1 MTTHRTPFRLVAAI
15 AAGTAAALTMAGCSS
30 GGTAS
35 TSSSSSSSKPVD
47 GGSLTYAIAN
57 DPITLNPTGT
67 GAGNDTLAIT
77 RQFVDSLLWQDPSD
91 GSLTPWLAT
100 KYSANADA
108 TAFTFDLR
116 SGVTF
121 SDGTAFDATAVKDT
135 FDDIASAGASSTAA
149 AYFSGYEGT
158 KVVDDDTVEVDF
170 GAPNAAFPNAT
181 SSVALGIVAPKTTET
196 PFEDRADGKAVIGT
210 GPFTL
215 QSYTKNT
222 STILTKRK
230 DYDWGPAARG
240 GSGAAHLSKVTF
252 QVVPEASV
260 RTGSLQSGQLDAISS
275 VQPSDVD
282 TLQAQYDLVT
292 RANPGQVFGLTF
304 NQKRP
309 IVSDLAV
316 RKAIA
321 QAVDP
326 KAVRDTSLNDLFKV
340 ADSVLGSTTPGY
352 ADTSSGSSTS
362 SGSAA
367 YDPAAAKKALDA
379 AGWEKGSDGIRSKDG
394 TKLQLKLVWITNFGP
409 NQTSLE
415 LIQQELG
422 KVGVGVTLE
431 SGTVPQYLA
440 NLTSGDWDLSWDNSS
455 RADGDVLRSKFS
467 SSGAQSI
474 GASDKTLDALF
485 TKELSQSSASDRSA
499 TFGEIQQRIASQVDF
514 VPVHELTS
522 IIAPATDVH
531 GIVFGADTRLD
542 QLTGAWKDAS

>member
-1 MTTHRTPFRLVAAI
+1 MTIHRTPIRLVAAI
-15 AAGTAAALTMAGCSS
+15 AAGTAAALVMAGCSS
-30 GGTAS
+30 GSTA
-35 TSSSSSSSKPVD
+35 SSSSSSKPVD

-77 RQFVDSLLWQDPSD
+77 RQLVDSLLWQDPSD
-91 GSLTPWLAT
+91 GSLKPWLAT
-100 KYSANADA
+100 KYSANSDA

-121 SDGTAFDATAVKDT
+121 SDGSTFDATAVKDT
-135 FDDIASAGASSTAA
+135 FDDIAKAGASSTAA
-149 AYFSGYEGT
+149 AYFSGYKET
-158 KVVDDDTVEVDF
+158 KVIDDDTVEVDF
-170 GAPNAAFPNAT
+170 TTPNAAFPNAT
-181 SSVALGIVAPKTTET
+181 ASVALGIVAPKTTET
-196 PFEDRADGKAVIGT
+196 PFDDRADGKAVIGT

-215 QSYTKNT
+215 SSYTKNT
-222 STILTKRK
+222 STVLTKRK
-230 DYDWGPAARG
+230 DYDWGPAAR
-240 GSGAAHLSKVTF
+240 SNAGAAHLSKVTF

-282 TLQAQYDLVT
+282 TLKSQYELVT

-309 IVSDLAV
+309 LVSDLVV

-326 KAVRDTSLNDLFKV
+326 KTVRDTSLNDLFKV
-340 ADSVLGSTTPGY
+340 ATSVLGSTTPGY
-352 ADTSSGSSTS
+352 TDTSSAISYDP
-362 SGSAA
+362 SAA
-367 YDPAAAKKALDA
+367 ASALDA
-379 AGWEKGSDGIRSKDG
+379 AGWKKGSDGIRGKDG
-394 TKLQLKLVWITNFGP
+394 QKLQLKLIWITNFGP

-415 LIQQELG
+415 LIQQELK
-422 KVGVGVTLE
+422 KVGVGLTLE

-440 NLTSGDWDLSWDNSS
+440 NTTSGDWDLAWDNNS

-467 SSGAQSI
+467 SAGAQSI
-474 GASDKTLDALF
+474 GAGDGTLDALF
-485 TKELSQSSASDRSA
+485 TKELSQSSATERTA
-499 TFGEIQQRIASQVDF
+499 TFASIQERIASQVDF

-522 IIAPATDVH
+522 IIATAKDVH
-531 GIVFGADTRLD
+531 GIAFGADTRLD
-542 QLTGAWKDAS
+542 QLTGAWKDAA

>member
-1 MTTHRTPFRLVAAI
+1 MTIHRTPIRLVVAI
-15 AAGTAAALTMAGCSS
+15 AAGTAAALVMAGCSS
-30 GGTAS
+30 GGTA
-35 TSSSSSSSKPVD
+35 SSSSSKPVD

-77 RQFVDSLLWQDPSD
+77 RQLVDSLLWQDPSD
-91 GSLTPWLAT
+91 GSLKPWLAT

-121 SDGTAFDATAVKDT
+121 SDGSAFDATAVKDT
-135 FDDIASAGASSTAA
+135 FDDIAKAGASSTAA
-149 AYFSGYEGT
+149 AYFSGYQET
-158 KVVDDDTVEVDF
+158 KVIDDDTVEVDF
-170 GAPNAAFPNAT
+170 TTPNAAFPNAT
-181 SSVALGIVAPKTTET
+181 ASVALGIVAPKTTET
-196 PFEDRADGKAVIGT
+196 PFDDRADGTAVIGT

-215 QSYTKNT
+215 SSYTKNT
-222 STILTKRK
+222 STVLTKRK
-230 DYDWGPAARG
+230 DYDWGPAAR
-240 GSGAAHLSKVTF
+240 SNTGAAHLSKVTF

-282 TLQAQYDLVT
+282 TLKSQYELVT

-309 IVSDLAV
+309 LVSDLVV
-316 RKAIA
+316 RRAIA

-326 KAVRDTSLNDLFKV
+326 KTVRDTSLNDLFEV
-340 ADSVLGSTTPGY
+340 ATSVLGSTTPGY
-352 ADTSSGSSTS
+352 TDTSSAIS
-362 SGSAA
+362 
-367 YDPAAAKKALDA
+367 YDPAAAEQALDE
-379 AGWEKGSDGIRSKDG
+379 AGWKTGSDGIRAKDG
-394 TKLQLKLVWITNFGP
+394 RKLQLKLIWITNFGP

-415 LIQQELG
+415 LIQQELR
-422 KVGVGVTLE
+422 KVGVGLTLE

-440 NLTSGDWDLSWDNSS
+440 NTTSGDWDLAWDNSS

-467 SSGAQSI
+467 SDGAQSI
-474 GASDKTLDALF
+474 GAADGTLDALF
-485 TKELSQSSASDRSA
+485 TKELSQSSATERAA
-499 TFGEIQQRIASQVDF
+499 TFAAIQERIASQVDF

-522 IIAPATDVH
+522 IIATTKDVH
-531 GIVFGADTRLD
+531 GIAFGADTRLD
-542 QLTGAWKDAS
+542 QLTGAWTDAA

>member
-1 MTTHRTPFRLVAAI
+1 MTIHRTPIRLVVAI
-15 AAGTAAALTMAGCSS
+15 AAGTAAALVMAGCSS
-30 GGTAS
+30 GGTA
-35 TSSSSSSSKPVD
+35 SSSSSKPVD

-77 RQFVDSLLWQDPSD
+77 RQLVDSLLWQDPSD
-91 GSLTPWLAT
+91 GSLKPWLAT

-121 SDGTAFDATAVKDT
+121 SDGSAFDATAVKDT
-135 FDDIASAGASSTAA
+135 FDDIAKAGASSTAA
-149 AYFSGYEGT
+149 AYFSGYQET

-170 GAPNAAFPNAT
+170 TTPNAAFPNAT
-181 SSVALGIVAPKTTET
+181 ASVALGIVAPKTTET
-196 PFEDRADGKAVIGT
+196 PFEDRADGTAVIGT

-215 QSYTKNT
+215 SSYTKNT
-222 STILTKRK
+222 STVLTKRK
-230 DYDWGPAARG
+230 DYDWGPAAR
-240 GSGAAHLSKVTF
+240 SNTGAAHLSKVTF

-282 TLQAQYDLVT
+282 TLKSQYELVT

-309 IVSDLAV
+309 LVSDLVV
-316 RKAIA
+316 RRAIA

-326 KAVRDTSLNDLFKV
+326 KTVRDTSLNDLFEV
-340 ADSVLGSTTPGY
+340 ATSVLGSTTPGY
-352 ADTSSGSSTS
+352 SDTSSAIS
-362 SGSAA
+362 
-367 YDPAAAKKALDA
+367 YDPAAAEQALDE
-379 AGWEKGSDGIRSKDG
+379 AGWKTGSDGIRAKDG
-394 TKLQLKLVWITNFGP
+394 QELRLKLIWITNFGP

-415 LIQQELG
+415 LIQQELR
-422 KVGVGVTLE
+422 KVGVGLTLE

-440 NLTSGDWDLSWDNSS
+440 NTTSGDWDLAWDNSS

-467 SSGAQSI
+467 SDGAQSI
-474 GASDKTLDALF
+474 GAADGTLDALF
-485 TKELSQSSASDRSA
+485 TKELSQSSATERAA
-499 TFGEIQQRIASQVDF
+499 TFAAIQERIASQVDF

-522 IIAPATDVH
+522 IIATTKDVH
-531 GIVFGADTRLD
+531 GIAFGADTRLD
-542 QLTGAWKDAS
+542 QLTGAWTDAA

>member
-1 MTTHRTPFRLVAAI
+1 MTIHRTPIRLVVAI
-15 AAGTAAALTMAGCSS
+15 AAGTAAALVMAGCSS
-30 GGTAS
+30 GGTA
-35 TSSSSSSSKPVD
+35 SSSSSKPVD

-77 RQFVDSLLWQDPSD
+77 RQLVDSLLWQDPSD
-91 GSLTPWLAT
+91 GSLKPWLAT

-108 TAFTFDLR
+108 TTFTFDLR

-121 SDGTAFDATAVKDT
+121 SDGSAFDATAVKDT
-135 FDDIASAGASSTAA
+135 FDDIAKAGASSTAA
-149 AYFSGYEGT
+149 AYFSGYRET

-170 GAPNAAFPNAT
+170 TTPNAAFPNAT
-181 SSVALGIVAPKTTET
+181 ASVALGIVAPKTTET
-196 PFEDRADGKAVIGT
+196 PFEDRADGTAVIGT

-215 QSYTKNT
+215 SSYTKNT
-222 STILTKRK
+222 STVLTKRK
-230 DYDWGPAARG
+230 DYDWGPAAR
-240 GSGAAHLSKVTF
+240 SNTGAAHLSKVTF

-282 TLQAQYDLVT
+282 TLESQYELVT

-309 IVSDLAV
+309 LVSDLVV
-316 RKAIA
+316 RRAIA

-326 KAVRDTSLNDLFKV
+326 KTVRDTSLNDLFEV
-340 ADSVLGSTTPGY
+340 ATSVLGSTTPGY
-352 ADTSSGSSTS
+352 TDTSSAIS
-362 SGSAA
+362 
-367 YDPAAAKKALDA
+367 YDPAAAEQALDE
-379 AGWEKGSDGIRSKDG
+379 AGWKTGSDGIRAKDG
-394 TKLQLKLVWITNFGP
+394 QELRLKLIWITNFGP

-415 LIQQELG
+415 LIQQELR
-422 KVGVGVTLE
+422 KVGVGLTLE

-440 NLTSGDWDLSWDNSS
+440 NTTSGDWDLAWDNSS

-467 SSGAQSI
+467 SDGAQSI
-474 GASDKTLDALF
+474 GAADGTLDALF
-485 TKELSQSSASDRSA
+485 TKELSQSSATERAA
-499 TFGEIQQRIASQVDF
+499 TFAAIQERIASQVDF

-522 IIAPATDVH
+522 IIATTKDVH
-531 GIVFGADTRLD
+531 GITFGADTRLD
-542 QLTGAWKDAS
+542 QLTGAWTDAA

>member
-1 MTTHRTPFRLVAAI
+1 MTIHRTPIRLVAAI
-15 AAGTAAALTMAGCSS
+15 AAGTAAALVMAGCSS
-30 GGTAS
+30 GGTA
-35 TSSSSSSSKPVD
+35 SSSSSKPVD

-77 RQFVDSLLWQDPSD
+77 RQLVDSLLWQDPSD
-91 GSLTPWLAT
+91 GSLKPWLAT

-121 SDGTAFDATAVKDT
+121 SDGSAFDATAVKDT
-135 FDDIASAGASSTAA
+135 FDDIAKAGASSTAA
-149 AYFSGYEGT
+149 AYFSGYRET

-170 GAPNAAFPNAT
+170 TTPNAAFPNAT
-181 SSVALGIVAPKTTET
+181 ASVALGIVAPKTTET
-196 PFEDRADGKAVIGT
+196 PFEDRADGTAVIGT

-215 QSYTKNT
+215 SSYTKNT
-222 STILTKRK
+222 STVLTKRK
-230 DYDWGPAARG
+230 DYDWGPAAR
-240 GSGAAHLSKVTF
+240 SNTGAAHLSKVTF

-282 TLQAQYDLVT
+282 TLKSQYELVT

-309 IVSDLAV
+309 LVSDLVV
-316 RKAIA
+316 RRAIA

-326 KAVRDTSLNDLFKV
+326 KTVRDTSLNDLFEV
-340 ADSVLGSTTPGY
+340 ATSVLGSTTPGY
-352 ADTSSGSSTS
+352 TDTSSAIS
-362 SGSAA
+362 
-367 YDPAAAKKALDA
+367 YDPAAAEQALDE
-379 AGWEKGSDGIRSKDG
+379 AGWKTGSDGIRAKDG
-394 TKLQLKLVWITNFGP
+394 RKLQLKLIWITNFGP

-415 LIQQELG
+415 LIQQELR
-422 KVGVGVTLE
+422 KVGVGLTLE

-440 NLTSGDWDLSWDNSS
+440 NTTSGDWDLAWDNSS

-467 SSGAQSI
+467 SDGAQSI
-474 GASDKTLDALF
+474 GAADGTLDALF
-485 TKELSQSSASDRSA
+485 TKELSQSSATERAA
-499 TFGEIQQRIASQVDF
+499 TFAAIQERIASQVDF

-522 IIAPATDVH
+522 IIATTKDVH
-531 GIVFGADTRLD
+531 GIAFGADTRLD
-542 QLTGAWKDAS
+542 QLTGAWTDAA

>member
-15 AAGTAAALTMAGCSS
+15 AAGTAAALVMAGCSS

-35 TSSSSSSSKPVD
+35 TSSSSSKPVD

-57 DPITLNPTGT
+57 DPITLNPAGT
-67 GAGNDTLAIT
+67 GAGNDTFAIT
-77 RQFVDSLLWQDPSD
+77 RQLVDSLLWQDPSD

-181 SSVALGIVAPKTTET
+181 ASVALGIVAPKTTET
-196 PFEDRADGKAVIGT
+196 PFDDRADGKAVIGT

-215 QSYTKNT
+215 SSYTKNT

-240 GSGAAHLSKVTF
+240 LSGAAHLSKVTF

-282 TLQAQYDLVT
+282 VLKSQYELVT

-326 KAVRDTSLNDLFKV
+326 KAVRDTALNDLFTV

-352 ADTSSGSSTS
+352 ADTSSGSAT
-362 SGSAA
+362 
-367 YDPAAAKKALDA
+367 YDPKAAAAALDD
-379 AGWEKGSDGIRSKDG
+379 AGWEKGSDGIRTKDG

-474 GASDKTLDALF
+474 GASDTTLDALF

>member
-1 MTTHRTPFRLVAAI
+1 MTIHRTPIRLVVAI
-15 AAGTAAALTMAGCSS
+15 AAGTAAALVMAGCSS
-30 GGTAS
+30 GGTA
-35 TSSSSSSSKPVD
+35 SSSSSKPVD

-77 RQFVDSLLWQDPSD
+77 RQLVDSLLWQDPSD
-91 GSLTPWLAT
+91 GSLKPWLAT

-121 SDGTAFDATAVKDT
+121 SDGSAFDATAVKDT
-135 FDDIASAGASSTAA
+135 FDDIAKAGASSTAA
-149 AYFSGYEGT
+149 AYFSGYRET

-170 GAPNAAFPNAT
+170 TTPNAAFPNAT
-181 SSVALGIVAPKTTET
+181 ASVALGIVAPKTTET
-196 PFEDRADGKAVIGT
+196 PFDDRADGTAVIGT

-215 QSYTKNT
+215 SSYTKNT
-222 STILTKRK
+222 STVLTKRK
-230 DYDWGPAARG
+230 DYDWGPAAR
-240 GSGAAHLSKVTF
+240 SNTGAAHLSKVTF

-282 TLQAQYDLVT
+282 TLESQYELVT

-309 IVSDLAV
+309 LVSDLVV
-316 RKAIA
+316 RRAIA

-326 KAVRDTSLNDLFKV
+326 KTVRDTSLNDLFEV
-340 ADSVLGSTTPGY
+340 ATSVLGSTTPGY
-352 ADTSSGSSTS
+352 TDTSSAIS
-362 SGSAA
+362 
-367 YDPAAAKKALDA
+367 YDPAAAEQALDE
-379 AGWEKGSDGIRSKDG
+379 AGWKTGSDGIRAKDG
-394 TKLQLKLVWITNFGP
+394 QELRLKLIWITNFGP

-415 LIQQELG
+415 LIQQELR
-422 KVGVGVTLE
+422 KVGVGLTLE

-440 NLTSGDWDLSWDNSS
+440 NTTSGDWDLAWDNSS

-467 SSGAQSI
+467 SDGAQSI
-474 GASDKTLDALF
+474 GAADGTLDALF
-485 TKELSQSSASDRSA
+485 TKELSQSSATERAA
-499 TFGEIQQRIASQVDF
+499 TFAAIQERIASQVDF

-522 IIAPATDVH
+522 IIATTKDVH
-531 GIVFGADTRLD
+531 GIAFGADTRLD
-542 QLTGAWKDAS
+542 QLTGAWTDAA

>member
-1 MTTHRTPFRLVAAI
+1 MTIHRTPIRLVAAI
-15 AAGTAAALTMAGCSS
+15 AAGTAAALVMAGCSS
-30 GGTAS
+30 GGTA
-35 TSSSSSSSKPVD
+35 SSSSSKPVD

-77 RQFVDSLLWQDPSD
+77 RQLVDSLLWQDPSD
-91 GSLTPWLAT
+91 GSLKPWLAT

-121 SDGTAFDATAVKDT
+121 SDGSAFDATAVKDT
-135 FDDIASAGASSTAA
+135 FDDIAKAGASSTAA
-149 AYFSGYEGT
+149 AYFSGYRET

-170 GAPNAAFPNAT
+170 TTPNAAFPNAT
-181 SSVALGIVAPKTTET
+181 ASVALGIVAPKTTET
-196 PFEDRADGKAVIGT
+196 PFEDRADGTAVIGT

-215 QSYTKNT
+215 SSYTKNT
-222 STILTKRK
+222 STVLTKRK
-230 DYDWGPAARG
+230 DYDWGPAAR
-240 GSGAAHLSKVTF
+240 SNTGAAHLSKVTF

-282 TLQAQYDLVT
+282 TLRSQYELVT

-309 IVSDLAV
+309 LVSDLAV
-316 RKAIA
+316 RRAIA

-326 KAVRDTSLNDLFKV
+326 KTVRDTSLNDLFEV
-340 ADSVLGSTTPGY
+340 ATSVLGSTTPGY
-352 ADTSSGSSTS
+352 TDTSSAIS
-362 SGSAA
+362 
-367 YDPAAAKKALDA
+367 YDPAAAEQALDE
-379 AGWEKGSDGIRSKDG
+379 AGWKTGSDGIRAKDG
-394 TKLQLKLVWITNFGP
+394 RKLQLKLIWITNFGP

-415 LIQQELG
+415 LIQQELR
-422 KVGVGVTLE
+422 KVGVGLTLE

-440 NLTSGDWDLSWDNSS
+440 NTTSGDWDLAWDNSS

-467 SSGAQSI
+467 SDGAQSI
-474 GASDKTLDALF
+474 GAADGTLDALF
-485 TKELSQSSASDRSA
+485 TKELSQSSATERAA
-499 TFGEIQQRIASQVDF
+499 TFAAIQERIASQVDF

-522 IIAPATDVH
+522 IIATTKDVH
-531 GIVFGADTRLD
+531 GIAFGADTRLD
-542 QLTGAWKDAS
+542 QLTGAWTDAA

>member
-15 AAGTAAALTMAGCSS
+15 AAGTAAALVMAGCSS

-35 TSSSSSSSKPVD
+35 TSSSSKPVD

-77 RQFVDSLLWQDPSD
+77 RQLVDSLLWQDPSD
-91 GSLTPWLAT
+91 GSLKPWLAT

-149 AYFSGYEGT
+149 ASFSGYEGT

-170 GAPNAAFPNAT
+170 STPNAAFPNAT
-181 SSVALGIVAPKTTET
+181 ASVALGIVAPKTTET
-196 PFEDRADGKAVIGT
+196 PFDDRADGKAVIGT

-222 STILTKRK
+222 STVLTKRK
-230 DYDWGPAARG
+230 DYDWGPAAR
-240 GSGAAHLSKVTF
+240 SNAGAAHLSKVTF

-309 IVSDLAV
+309 IVSDLVV

-326 KAVRDTSLNDLFKV
+326 KAVRDTALNDLFKV

-352 ADTSSGSSTS
+352 ADTSSGSATS
-362 SGSAA
+362 SASAA

-379 AGWEKGSDGIRSKDG
+379 AGWEKGSDGIRSKNG

-474 GASDKTLDALF
+474 GASDTTLDALF
-485 TKELSQSSASDRSA
+485 TKELSQSSASDRSV

>member
-1 MTTHRTPFRLVAAI
+1 MTIHRTPIRLVAAI
-15 AAGTAAALTMAGCSS
+15 AAGTAAALVMAGCSS
-30 GGTAS
+30 GGTA
-35 TSSSSSSSKPVD
+35 SSSSSKPVD

-77 RQFVDSLLWQDPSD
+77 RQLVDSLLWQDPSD
-91 GSLTPWLAT
+91 GSLKPWLAT

-121 SDGTAFDATAVKDT
+121 SDGSAFDATAVKDT
-135 FDDIASAGASSTAA
+135 FDDIAKAGASSTAA
-149 AYFSGYEGT
+149 AYFSGYRET
-158 KVVDDDTVEVDF
+158 KIVDDDTVEVDF
-170 GAPNAAFPNAT
+170 TTPNAAFPNAT
-181 SSVALGIVAPKTTET
+181 ASVALGIVAPKTTET
-196 PFEDRADGKAVIGT
+196 PFEDRADGTAVIGT

-215 QSYTKNT
+215 SSYTKNT
-222 STILTKRK
+222 STVLTKRK
-230 DYDWGPAARG
+230 DYDWGPAAR
-240 GSGAAHLSKVTF
+240 SNTGAAHLSKVTF

-282 TLQAQYDLVT
+282 TLESQYELVT

-309 IVSDLAV
+309 LVSDLVV
-316 RKAIA
+316 RRAIA

-326 KAVRDTSLNDLFKV
+326 KTVRDTSLNDLFEV
-340 ADSVLGSTTPGY
+340 ATSVLGSTTPGY
-352 ADTSSGSSTS
+352 TDTSSAIS
-362 SGSAA
+362 
-367 YDPAAAKKALDA
+367 YDPAAAEQALDE
-379 AGWEKGSDGIRSKDG
+379 AGWKTGSDGIRAKDG
-394 TKLQLKLVWITNFGP
+394 QELRLKLIWITNFGP

-415 LIQQELG
+415 LIQQELR
-422 KVGVGVTLE
+422 KVGVGLTLE

-440 NLTSGDWDLSWDNSS
+440 NTTSGDWDLAWDNSS

-467 SSGAQSI
+467 SDGAQSI
-474 GASDKTLDALF
+474 GAADGTLDALF
-485 TKELSQSSASDRSA
+485 TKELSQSSATERAA
-499 TFGEIQQRIASQVDF
+499 TFAAIQERIASQVDF

-522 IIAPATDVH
+522 IIATTKDVH
-531 GIVFGADTRLD
+531 GIAFGADTRLD
-542 QLTGAWKDAS
+542 QLTGAWTDAA

>member
-1 MTTHRTPFRLVAAI
+1 MTIHRTPIRLVVAI
-15 AAGTAAALTMAGCSS
+15 AAGTAAALVMAGCSS
-30 GGTAS
+30 GGTA
-35 TSSSSSSSKPVD
+35 SSSSSKPVD

-77 RQFVDSLLWQDPSD
+77 RQLVDSLLWQDPSD
-91 GSLTPWLAT
+91 GSLKPWLAT

-121 SDGTAFDATAVKDT
+121 SDGSAFDATAVKDT
-135 FDDIASAGASSTAA
+135 FDDIAKAGASSTAA
-149 AYFSGYEGT
+149 AYFSGYQET

-170 GAPNAAFPNAT
+170 TTPNAAFPNAT
-181 SSVALGIVAPKTTET
+181 ASVALGIVAPKTTET
-196 PFEDRADGKAVIGT
+196 PFEDRADGTAVIGT

-215 QSYTKNT
+215 SSYTKNT
-222 STILTKRK
+222 STVLTKRK
-230 DYDWGPAARG
+230 DYDWGPAAR
-240 GSGAAHLSKVTF
+240 SNTGAAHLSKVTF

-282 TLQAQYDLVT
+282 TLRSQYELVT

-309 IVSDLAV
+309 LVSDLVV
-316 RKAIA
+316 RRAIA

-326 KAVRDTSLNDLFKV
+326 KTVRDTSLNDLFEV
-340 ADSVLGSTTPGY
+340 ATSVLGSTTPGY
-352 ADTSSGSSTS
+352 TDTSSAIS
-362 SGSAA
+362 
-367 YDPAAAKKALDA
+367 YDPAAAEQALDE
-379 AGWEKGSDGIRSKDG
+379 AGWKTGSDGIRAKDG
-394 TKLQLKLVWITNFGP
+394 QELRLKLIWITNFGP

-415 LIQQELG
+415 LIQQELR
-422 KVGVGVTLE
+422 KVGVGLTLE

-440 NLTSGDWDLSWDNSS
+440 NTTSGDWDLAWDNSS

-467 SSGAQSI
+467 SDGAQSI
-474 GASDKTLDALF
+474 GAADGTLDALF
-485 TKELSQSSASDRSA
+485 TKELSQSSATERAA
-499 TFGEIQQRIASQVDF
+499 TFAAIQERIASQVDF

-522 IIAPATDVH
+522 IIATTKDVH
-531 GIVFGADTRLD
+531 GIAFGADTRLD
-542 QLTGAWKDAS
+542 QLTGAWTDAA

>member
-1 MTTHRTPFRLVAAI
+1 MTIHRTPIRLVAAI
-15 AAGTAAALTMAGCSS
+15 AAGTAAALVMAGCSS
-30 GGTAS
+30 GSTA
-35 TSSSSSSSKPVD
+35 SSSSSSKPVD

-77 RQFVDSLLWQDPSD
+77 RQLVDSLLWQDPSD
-91 GSLTPWLAT
+91 GALKPWLAT
-100 KYSANADA
+100 KYSVNADA

-121 SDGTAFDATAVKDT
+121 SDGEAFDATAVKDT
-135 FDDIASAGASSTAA
+135 FDDIAKAGASSTAA
-149 AYFSGYEGT
+149 AYFSGYKET
-158 KVVDDDTVEVDF
+158 KVIDDDTVEVDF
-170 GAPNAAFPNAT
+170 TTPNAAFPNAT
-181 SSVALGIVAPKTTET
+181 ASVALGIVAPKTTET
-196 PFEDRADGKAVIGT
+196 PFDDRADGKAVIGT

-215 QSYTKNT
+215 SSYTKNT
-222 STILTKRK
+222 STVLTKRK
-230 DYDWGPAARG
+230 DYDWGPATRSNA
-240 GSGAAHLSKVTF
+240 GAAHLSKVTF

-260 RTGSLQSGQLDAISS
+260 RTGSLQSGQLDATSS

-282 TLQAQYDLVT
+282 TLKSKYELVT

-309 IVSDLAV
+309 LVSDLVV

-326 KAVRDTSLNDLFKV
+326 KTVRDTSLNDLFKV
-340 ADSVLGSTTPGY
+340 ATSVLGSTTPGY
-352 ADTSSGSSTS
+352 TDTSSAISYDP
-362 SGSAA
+362 SAA
-367 YDPAAAKKALDA
+367 ASALDA
-379 AGWEKGSDGIRSKDG
+379 AGWKKGSDGIRAKDG
-394 TKLQLKLVWITNFGP
+394 QKLQLKLIWITNFGP

-415 LIQQELG
+415 LIQQELK
-422 KVGVGVTLE
+422 KVGVGLTLE

-440 NLTSGDWDLSWDNSS
+440 NITSGDWDIAWDNNS

-474 GASDKTLDALF
+474 GAGDSTLDALF
-485 TKELSQSSASDRSA
+485 TKELSQSSATERTA
-499 TFGEIQQRIASQVDF
+499 TFASIQERIASQVDF

-522 IIAPATDVH
+522 IIATAKDVH
-531 GIVFGADTRLD
+531 GIAFGADTRLD
-542 QLTGAWKDAS
+542 QLTGAWKDAA

>member
-1 MTTHRTPFRLVAAI
+1 MTIHRTPIRLVAAI
-15 AAGTAAALTMAGCSS
+15 AAGTAAALVMAGCSS
-30 GGTAS
+30 GSTA
-35 TSSSSSSSKPVD
+35 SSSSSSKPVD

-77 RQFVDSLLWQDPSD
+77 RQLVDSLLWQDPSD
-91 GSLTPWLAT
+91 GSLKPWLAT
-100 KYSANADA
+100 KYSANSDA

-121 SDGTAFDATAVKDT
+121 SDGSTFDATAVKDT
-135 FDDIASAGASSTAA
+135 FDDIAKAGASSTAA
-149 AYFSGYEGT
+149 AYFSGYKET
-158 KVVDDDTVEVDF
+158 KVIDDDTVEVDF
-170 GAPNAAFPNAT
+170 TTPNAAFPNAT
-181 SSVALGIVAPKTTET
+181 ASVALGIVAPKTTET
-196 PFEDRADGKAVIGT
+196 PFDDRADGTAVIGT

-215 QSYTKNT
+215 SSYTKNT
-222 STILTKRK
+222 STVLTKRK
-230 DYDWGPAARG
+230 DYDWGPAAR
-240 GSGAAHLSKVTF
+240 SNPGAAHLSKVTF

-282 TLQAQYDLVT
+282 TLKSQYELVT

-309 IVSDLAV
+309 LVSDLVV

-326 KAVRDTSLNDLFKV
+326 KTVRDTSLNDLFKV
-340 ADSVLGSTTPGY
+340 ATSVLGSTTPGY
-352 ADTSSGSSTS
+352 TDTSSAIS
-362 SGSAA
+362 
-367 YDPAAAKKALDA
+367 YDPAAAASALDA
-379 AGWEKGSDGIRSKDG
+379 AGWKKGSDGIRSKDG
-394 TKLQLKLVWITNFGP
+394 EKLQLKLIWITNFGP

-415 LIQQELG
+415 LIQQEL
-422 KVGVGVTLE
+422 KRVGVGLTLE

-440 NLTSGDWDLSWDNSS
+440 NTTSGDWDLAWDNNS

-467 SSGAQSI
+467 SDGAQSI
-474 GASDKTLDALF
+474 GAGDGTLDALF
-485 TKELSQSSASDRSA
+485 TKELSQSSATERTA
-499 TFGEIQQRIASQVDF
+499 TFASIQERIAAQVDF

-522 IIAPATDVH
+522 IIATAKDVH
-531 GIVFGADTRLD
+531 GIAFGADTRLD
-542 QLTGAWKDAS
+542 QLTGAWKDAA

>member
-15 AAGTAAALTMAGCSS
+15 AAGTAAALVMAGCSS

-35 TSSSSSSSKPVD
+35 TSSSSKPVD

-77 RQFVDSLLWQDPSD
+77 RQLVDSLLWQDPSD
-91 GSLTPWLAT
+91 GSLKPWLAT

-149 AYFSGYEGT
+149 AYFSGYTGT

-181 SSVALGIVAPKTTET
+181 ASVALGIVAPKTTET
-196 PFEDRADGKAVIGT
+196 PFDDRADGKAVIGT

-222 STILTKRK
+222 STVLTKRK
-230 DYDWGPAARG
+230 DYDWGPAAR
-240 GSGAAHLSKVTF
+240 SNAGAAHLSEVTF

-309 IVSDLAV
+309 IVSDLVV

-326 KAVRDTSLNDLFKV
+326 KAVRDTSLNGLFKV

-352 ADTSSGSSTS
+352 TDTSSTIS
-362 SGSAA
+362 

-379 AGWEKGSDGIRSKDG
+379 AGWEKGSDGIRAKDG
-394 TKLQLKLVWITNFGP
+394 QKLQLKLVWITNFGP

-415 LIQQELG
+415 LIQQEL
-422 KVGVGVTLE
+422 KKIGVGVTLE

-474 GASDKTLDALF
+474 GASDTTLDALF

-522 IIAPATDVH
+522 IIAPAPTVH

>member
-1 MTTHRTPFRLVAAI
+1 
-15 AAGTAAALTMAGCSS
+15 MAGCSS

-35 TSSSSSSSKPVD
+35 TSSSSSKPVD

-57 DPITLNPTGT
+57 DPITLNPAGT
-67 GAGNDTLAIT
+67 GAGNDTFAIT
-77 RQFVDSLLWQDPSD
+77 RQLVDSLLWQDPSD

-158 KVVDDDTVEVDF
+158 RVVDDDTVEVDF

-181 SSVALGIVAPKTTET
+181 ASVALGIVAPKTTET
-196 PFEDRADGKAVIGT
+196 PFDDRADGKAVIGT

-215 QSYTKNT
+215 SSYTKNT
-222 STILTKRK
+222 STVLTKRK
-230 DYDWGPAARG
+230 DYDWGPAAR
-240 GSGAAHLSKVTF
+240 SNAGAAHLSKVTF

-282 TLQAQYDLVT
+282 VLKSQYELVT

-309 IVSDLAV
+309 IVSDLVV

-326 KAVRDTSLNDLFKV
+326 KAVRDTALNDLFTV

-352 ADTSSGSSTS
+352 ADTSSG
-362 SGSAA
+362 APA
-367 YDPAAAKKALDA
+367 YDPKAAAAALDD

-474 GASDKTLDALF
+474 GASDTTLDALF
-485 TKELSQSSASDRSA
+485 TKELSQSSESDRSA

>member
-1 MTTHRTPFRLVAAI
+1 MTIHRTPIRLVVAI
-15 AAGTAAALTMAGCSS
+15 AAGTAAALVMAGCSS
-30 GGTAS
+30 GGTA
-35 TSSSSSSSKPVD
+35 SSSSSKPVD

-77 RQFVDSLLWQDPSD
+77 RQLVDSLLWQDPSD
-91 GSLTPWLAT
+91 GSLKPWLAT

-121 SDGTAFDATAVKDT
+121 SDGSAFDATAVKDT
-135 FDDIASAGASSTAA
+135 FDDIAKAGASSTAA
-149 AYFSGYEGT
+149 AYFSGYQET
-158 KVVDDDTVEVDF
+158 KIVDDDTVEVDF
-170 GAPNAAFPNAT
+170 TKPNAAFPNAT
-181 SSVALGIVAPKTTET
+181 ASVALGIVAPKTTET
-196 PFEDRADGKAVIGT
+196 PFDDRADGTAVIGT

-215 QSYTKNT
+215 SSYTKNT
-222 STILTKRK
+222 STVLTKRK
-230 DYDWGPAARG
+230 DYDWGPAAR
-240 GSGAAHLSKVTF
+240 SNTGAAYLSKVTF

-282 TLQAQYDLVT
+282 TLESQYELVT

-309 IVSDLAV
+309 LVSDLGV
-316 RKAIA
+316 RRAIA

-326 KAVRDTSLNDLFKV
+326 KTVRDTSLNDLFEV
-340 ADSVLGSTTPGY
+340 ATSVLGSTTPGY
-352 ADTSSGSSTS
+352 TDTSSAISYG
-362 SGSAA
+362 
-367 YDPAAAKKALDA
+367 PAAAEQALDE
-379 AGWEKGSDGIRSKDG
+379 AGWKTGSDGIRAKDG
-394 TKLQLKLVWITNFGP
+394 QELRLKLIWITNFGP

-415 LIQQELG
+415 LIQQELR
-422 KVGVGVTLE
+422 KVGVGLTLE

-440 NLTSGDWDLSWDNSS
+440 NTTSGDWDLAWDNSS

-467 SSGAQSI
+467 SDGAQSI
-474 GASDKTLDALF
+474 GAADGTLDALF
-485 TKELSQSSASDRSA
+485 TKELSQSSATERAA
-499 TFGEIQQRIASQVDF
+499 TFAAIQERIASQVDF

-522 IIAPATDVH
+522 IIATTKDVH
-531 GIVFGADTRLD
+531 GIAFGADTRLD
-542 QLTGAWKDAS
+542 QLTGAWTDAA

>member
-1 MTTHRTPFRLVAAI
+1 MTIHRTPIRLVVAI
-15 AAGTAAALTMAGCSS
+15 ATGTAAALVMAGCSS
-30 GGTAS
+30 GGTA
-35 TSSSSSSSKPVD
+35 SSSSSKPVD

-77 RQFVDSLLWQDPSD
+77 RQLVDSLLWQDPSD
-91 GSLTPWLAT
+91 GSLKPWLAT

-121 SDGTAFDATAVKDT
+121 SDGSAFDATAVKDT
-135 FDDIASAGASSTAA
+135 FDDIAKAGASSTAA
-149 AYFSGYEGT
+149 AYFSGYRET

-170 GAPNAAFPNAT
+170 TTPNAAFPNAT
-181 SSVALGIVAPKTTET
+181 ASVALGIVAPKTTET
-196 PFEDRADGKAVIGT
+196 PFEDRADGTAVIGT

-215 QSYTKNT
+215 SSYTKNT
-222 STILTKRK
+222 STVLTKRK
-230 DYDWGPAARG
+230 DYDWGPAAR
-240 GSGAAHLSKVTF
+240 SNTGAAHLSKVTF

-282 TLQAQYDLVT
+282 TLESQYELVT

-309 IVSDLAV
+309 LVSDLVV
-316 RKAIA
+316 RRAIA

-326 KAVRDTSLNDLFKV
+326 KTVRDTSLNDLFEV
-340 ADSVLGSTTPGY
+340 ATSVLGSTTPGY
-352 ADTSSGSSTS
+352 TDTSPAIS
-362 SGSAA
+362 
-367 YDPAAAKKALDA
+367 YDPAAAEQALDE
-379 AGWEKGSDGIRSKDG
+379 AGWKTGSDGIRAKDG
-394 TKLQLKLVWITNFGP
+394 QELRLKLIWITNFGP

-415 LIQQELG
+415 LIQQELR
-422 KVGVGVTLE
+422 KVGVGLTLE

-440 NLTSGDWDLSWDNSS
+440 NTSSGDWDLAWDNSS

-467 SSGAQSI
+467 SDGAQSI
-474 GASDKTLDALF
+474 GAADGTLDALF
-485 TKELSQSSASDRSA
+485 TKELSQSSSTERAA
-499 TFGEIQQRIASQVDF
+499 TFAAIQERIASQVDF

-522 IIAPATDVH
+522 IIATTKDVH
-531 GIVFGADTRLD
+531 GIAFGADTRLD
-542 QLTGAWKDAS
+542 QLTGAWTNAA

>member
-1 MTTHRTPFRLVAAI
+1 MTIHRTPIRLVVAI
-15 AAGTAAALTMAGCSS
+15 AAGTAAALVMAGCSS
-30 GGTAS
+30 GGTA
-35 TSSSSSSSKPVD
+35 SSSSSKPVD

-77 RQFVDSLLWQDPSD
+77 RQLVDSLLWQDPSD
-91 GSLTPWLAT
+91 GSLKPWLAT

-121 SDGTAFDATAVKDT
+121 SDGSAFDAAAVKDT
-135 FDDIASAGASSTAA
+135 FDDIAKAGASSTAA
-149 AYFSGYEGT
+149 AYFSGYRET

-170 GAPNAAFPNAT
+170 TTPNAAFPNAT
-181 SSVALGIVAPKTTET
+181 ASVALGIVAPKTTET
-196 PFEDRADGKAVIGT
+196 PFEDRADGTAVIGT

-215 QSYTKNT
+215 SSYTKNT
-222 STILTKRK
+222 STVLTKRK
-230 DYDWGPAARG
+230 DYDWGPAAR
-240 GSGAAHLSKVTF
+240 SNTGAAHLSKVTF

-282 TLQAQYDLVT
+282 TLRSQYELVT

-309 IVSDLAV
+309 LVSDLVV
-316 RKAIA
+316 RRAIA

-326 KAVRDTSLNDLFKV
+326 KTVRDTSLNDLFEV
-340 ADSVLGSTTPGY
+340 ATSVLGSTTPGY
-352 ADTSSGSSTS
+352 TDTSSAIS
-362 SGSAA
+362 
-367 YDPAAAKKALDA
+367 YDPAAAEQALDE
-379 AGWEKGSDGIRSKDG
+379 AGWKTGSDGIRAKDG
-394 TKLQLKLVWITNFGP
+394 RKLQLKLIWITNFGP

-415 LIQQELG
+415 LIQQELR
-422 KVGVGVTLE
+422 KVGVGLTLE

-440 NLTSGDWDLSWDNSS
+440 NTTSGDWDLAWDNSS

-467 SSGAQSI
+467 SDGAQSI
-474 GASDKTLDALF
+474 GAADGTLDALF
-485 TKELSQSSASDRSA
+485 TKELSQSSATERAA
-499 TFGEIQQRIASQVDF
+499 TFAAIQERIASQVDF

-522 IIAPATDVH
+522 IIATTKDVH
-531 GIVFGADTRLD
+531 GIAFGADTRLD
-542 QLTGAWKDAS
+542 QLTGAWTDAA

>member
-1 MTTHRTPFRLVAAI
+1 MTTHRTPIRLVAAI
-15 AAGTAAALTMAGCSS
+15 AASTAAALVMAGCSS
-30 GGTAS
+30 GS

-47 GGSLTYAIAN
+47 GGSLQYAIAN
-57 DPITLNPTGT
+57 DPISLNPSGT

-77 RQFVDSLLWQDPSD
+77 RQLVDSLLWQDPSD
-91 GSLTPWLAT
+91 GSLKPWLAT
-100 KYSANADA
+100 KYSANSDA

-121 SDGTAFDATAVKDT
+121 SDGSAFDATAVKDT
-135 FDDIASAGASSTAA
+135 FDDIAKAGASSTAA
-149 AYFSGYEGT
+149 AYFSGYRET
-158 KVVDDDTVEVDF
+158 KVIDDDTVEVDF
-170 GAPNAAFPNAT
+170 TTPNAAFPNAT
-181 SSVALGIVAPKTTET
+181 STVALGIVAPKTTET
-196 PFEDRADGKAVIGT
+196 PFDDRADGSAVIGS

-222 STILTKRK
+222 STVLTKRK

-240 GSGAAHLSKVTF
+240 DSGAAHLSKVTF

-282 TLQAQYDLVT
+282 TLKSQYELVT

-304 NQKRP
+304 NQKRAV
-309 IVSDLAV
+309 VSDLAV

-326 KAVRDTSLNDLFKV
+326 KTVRDTSLNDLFKV
-340 ADSVLGSTTPGY
+340 ATSVLGSTTPGY
-352 ADTSSGSSTS
+352 TDTSSAISYDP
-362 SGSAA
+362 SAA
-367 YDPAAAKKALDA
+367 ASALDD
-379 AGWEKGSDGIRSKDG
+379 AGWKKGSDGIRAKDG
-394 TKLQLKLVWITNFGP
+394 EKLQLKLIWITNFGP

-415 LIQQELG
+415 LVQQELK
-422 KVGVGVTLE
+422 KVGVGLTLE

-455 RADGDVLRSKFS
+455 RADGDVLRSKFAS
-467 SSGAQSI
+467 GGAQSI
-474 GASDKTLDALF
+474 GASDSTLDALF
-485 TKELSQSSASDRSA
+485 TKELSQSDATARSA
-499 TFGEIQQRIASQVDF
+499 TFAEIQERIASQVDF

-522 IIAPATDVH
+522 IIATAKDVH

>member
-15 AAGTAAALTMAGCSS
+15 AAGTAAALVMAACSS

-35 TSSSSSSSKPVD
+35 TSSSSKPVG

-77 RQFVDSLLWQDPSD
+77 RQLVDSLLWQDPSD
-91 GSLTPWLAT
+91 GSLKPWLAT
-100 KYSANADA
+100 KYSTNADA

-149 AYFSGYEGT
+149 AYFSGYTGT
-158 KVVDDDTVEVDF
+158 KVVDDDTVEVEF
-170 GAPNAAFPNAT
+170 STPNAAFPNAT
-181 SSVALGIVAPKTTET
+181 ASVALGIVAPKTTET
-196 PFEDRADGKAVIGT
+196 PFDDRADGKAVIGT

-222 STILTKRK
+222 STVLTKRK
-230 DYDWGPAARG
+230 DYDWGPAAR
-240 GSGAAHLSKVTF
+240 SNAGAAHLSEVTF

-309 IVSDLAV
+309 IVSDLVV

-326 KAVRDTSLNDLFKV
+326 KAVRDTSLNGLFKV

-352 ADTSSGSSTS
+352 TDTSSTIS
-362 SGSAA
+362 

-379 AGWEKGSDGIRSKDG
+379 AGWEKGSDGVRAKDG
-394 TKLQLKLVWITNFGP
+394 QKLQLKLVWITNFGP

-415 LIQQELG
+415 LIQQEL
-422 KVGVGVTLE
+422 KKIGVGVTLE
-431 SGTVPQYLA
+431 SGTVPQYLG

-474 GASDKTLDALF
+474 GASDTTLDALF

-522 IIAPATDVH
+522 IIAPAPTVH

>member
-15 AAGTAAALTMAGCSS
+15 AAGTAAALVMAACSS

-35 TSSSSSSSKPVD
+35 TSSSSKPVD

-77 RQFVDSLLWQDPSD
+77 RQLVDSLLWQDPSD
-91 GSLTPWLAT
+91 GSLKPWLAT
-100 KYSANADA
+100 KYSTNADA

-149 AYFSGYEGT
+149 AYFSGYTGT

-170 GAPNAAFPNAT
+170 STPNAAFPNAT
-181 SSVALGIVAPKTTET
+181 ASVALGIVAPKTTET
-196 PFEDRADGKAVIGT
+196 PFDDRADGKAVIGT

-222 STILTKRK
+222 STVLTKRK
-230 DYDWGPAARG
+230 DYDWGPAAR
-240 GSGAAHLSKVTF
+240 SNAGAAHLSEVTF

-309 IVSDLAV
+309 IVSDLVV

-326 KAVRDTSLNDLFKV
+326 KAVRDTSLNGLFKV

-352 ADTSSGSSTS
+352 TDTSSTIS
-362 SGSAA
+362 

-379 AGWEKGSDGIRSKDG
+379 AGWEKGSDGVRAKDG
-394 TKLQLKLVWITNFGP
+394 QKLQLKLVWITNFGP

-415 LIQQELG
+415 LIQQEL
-422 KVGVGVTLE
+422 KKIGVGVTLE

-474 GASDKTLDALF
+474 GASDTTLDALF

-522 IIAPATDVH
+522 IIAPAPTVH

>member
-15 AAGTAAALTMAGCSS
+15 AAGTAAALVTAACSS

-35 TSSSSSSSKPVD
+35 TSSSSKPVD

-77 RQFVDSLLWQDPSD
+77 RQLVDSLLWQDPSD
-91 GSLTPWLAT
+91 GSLKPWLAT
-100 KYSANADA
+100 KYSTNADA

-149 AYFSGYEGT
+149 AYFSGYTGT
-158 KVVDDDTVEVDF
+158 KVVDDDTVEVEF
-170 GAPNAAFPNAT
+170 STPNAAFPNAT
-181 SSVALGIVAPKTTET
+181 ASVALGIVAPKTTET

-222 STILTKRK
+222 STVLTKRK
-230 DYDWGPAARG
+230 DYDWGPAAR
-240 GSGAAHLSKVTF
+240 SNAGAAHLSEVTF

-309 IVSDLAV
+309 IVSDLVV

-326 KAVRDTSLNDLFKV
+326 KAVRDTALNDLFEV

-352 ADTSSGSSTS
+352 ADTSSTIS
-362 SGSAA
+362 

-379 AGWEKGSDGIRSKDG
+379 AGWEKGSDGIRAKDG
-394 TKLQLKLVWITNFGP
+394 QKLQLKLVWITNFGP

-474 GASDKTLDALF
+474 GASDTTLDALF

-522 IIAPATDVH
+522 IIAPAPTVH

>member
-1 MTTHRTPFRLVAAI
+1 MTIHRTPIRLVVAI
-15 AAGTAAALTMAGCSS
+15 AAGTAAALVMAGCSS
-30 GGTAS
+30 GGTA
-35 TSSSSSSSKPVD
+35 SSSSSKPVD

-77 RQFVDSLLWQDPSD
+77 RQLVDSLLWQDPSD
-91 GSLTPWLAT
+91 GSLKPWLAT

-108 TAFTFDLR
+108 TTFTFDLR

-121 SDGTAFDATAVKDT
+121 SDGSAFDATAVKDT
-135 FDDIASAGASSTAA
+135 FDDIAKAGASSTAA
-149 AYFSGYEGT
+149 AYFSGYRET

-170 GAPNAAFPNAT
+170 TTPNAAFPNAT
-181 SSVALGIVAPKTTET
+181 ASVALGIVAPKTTET
-196 PFEDRADGKAVIGT
+196 PFEDRADGTAVIGT

-215 QSYTKNT
+215 SSYTKNT
-222 STILTKRK
+222 STVLTKRK
-230 DYDWGPAARG
+230 DYDWGPAAR
-240 GSGAAHLSKVTF
+240 SNTGAAHLSKVTF

-282 TLQAQYDLVT
+282 TLESQYELVT

-309 IVSDLAV
+309 LVSDLVV
-316 RKAIA
+316 RRAIA

-326 KAVRDTSLNDLFKV
+326 KTVRDTSLNDLFEV
-340 ADSVLGSTTPGY
+340 ATSVLGSTTPGY
-352 ADTSSGSSTS
+352 TDTSSAIS
-362 SGSAA
+362 
-367 YDPAAAKKALDA
+367 YDPAAAEQALDE
-379 AGWEKGSDGIRSKDG
+379 AGWKTGSDGIRAKDG
-394 TKLQLKLVWITNFGP
+394 QELRLKLIWITNFGP

-415 LIQQELG
+415 LIQQELR
-422 KVGVGVTLE
+422 KVGVGLTLE

-440 NLTSGDWDLSWDNSS
+440 NTTSGDWDLAWDNSS

-467 SSGAQSI
+467 SDGAQSI
-474 GASDKTLDALF
+474 GAADGTLDALF
-485 TKELSQSSASDRSA
+485 TKELSQSSATERAA
-499 TFGEIQQRIASQVDF
+499 TFAAVQERIASQVDF

-522 IIAPATDVH
+522 IIATTKDVH
-531 GIVFGADTRLD
+531 GIAFGADTRLD
-542 QLTGAWKDAS
+542 QLTGAWTDAA

>member
-1 MTTHRTPFRLVAAI
+1 MTIHRTPIRLVAAI
-15 AAGTAAALTMAGCSS
+15 AAGTAAALVMAGCSS
-30 GGTAS
+30 GGTA
-35 TSSSSSSSKPVD
+35 SSSSSSKPVD

-77 RQFVDSLLWQDPSD
+77 RQLVDSLLWQDPSD
-91 GSLTPWLAT
+91 GSLKPWLAT
-100 KYSANADA
+100 KYSANSDA

-121 SDGTAFDATAVKDT
+121 SDGSAFDATAVKDT
-135 FDDIASAGASSTAA
+135 FDDIAKAGASSTAA
-149 AYFSGYEGT
+149 AYFSGYRET
-158 KVVDDDTVEVDF
+158 KVIDDDTVEVDF
-170 GAPNAAFPNAT
+170 TTPNAAFPNAT
-181 SSVALGIVAPKTTET
+181 ASVALGIVAPKTTET
-196 PFEDRADGKAVIGT
+196 PFDDRADGKAVIGT

-215 QSYTKNT
+215 SSYTKNT
-222 STILTKRK
+222 ATVLTKRK
-230 DYDWGPAARG
+230 DYDWGPAAR
-240 GSGAAHLSKVTF
+240 SNAGAAHLSKVTF

-282 TLQAQYDLVT
+282 TVKSQYELVT

-309 IVSDLAV
+309 LVADLAV

-326 KAVRDTSLNDLFKV
+326 KTVRDTSLNDLFKV
-340 ADSVLGSTTPGY
+340 ATSVLGSTTPGY
-352 ADTSSGSSTS
+352 EDTSSAIS
-362 SGSAA
+362 
-367 YDPAAAKKALDA
+367 YDPTAAKQALDD
-379 AGWEKGSDGIRSKDG
+379 AGWKTGSDGIRAKDG
-394 TKLQLKLVWITNFGP
+394 QKLQLKLIWITNFGP

-415 LIQQELG
+415 LIQQEL
-422 KVGVGVTLE
+422 KKIGVGLTLE

-440 NLTSGDWDLSWDNSS
+440 NTTSGDWDLAWDNSS

-467 SSGAQSI
+467 SNGAQSI
-474 GASDKTLDALF
+474 GAADSTLDALF
-485 TKELSQSSASDRSA
+485 TKELSQSSATERAA
-499 TFGEIQQRIASQVDF
+499 TFAEIQQRIAAQVDF

-522 IIAPATDVH
+522 IIATAKDVH
-531 GIVFGADTRLD
+531 GIAFGADTRLD
-542 QLTGAWKDAS
+542 QLTGAWTDAA

>member
-15 AAGTAAALTMAGCSS
+15 AAGTAAALVMAGCSS

-35 TSSSSSSSKPVD
+35 TSSSSSKPVD

-57 DPITLNPTGT
+57 DPITLNPAGT
-67 GAGNDTLAIT
+67 GAGNDTFAIT
-77 RQFVDSLLWQDPSD
+77 RQLVDSLLWQDPSD

-158 KVVDDDTVEVDF
+158 RVVDDDTVEVDF

-181 SSVALGIVAPKTTET
+181 ASVALGIVAPKTTET
-196 PFEDRADGKAVIGT
+196 PFDDRADGKAVIGT

-215 QSYTKNT
+215 SSYTKNT
-222 STILTKRK
+222 STVLTKRK
-230 DYDWGPAARG
+230 DYDWGPAAR
-240 GSGAAHLSKVTF
+240 SNAGAAHLSKVTF

-282 TLQAQYDLVT
+282 VLKSQYELVT

-309 IVSDLAV
+309 IVSDLVV

-326 KAVRDTSLNDLFKV
+326 KAVRDTALNDLFTV

-352 ADTSSGSSTS
+352 ADTSSG
-362 SGSAA
+362 APA
-367 YDPAAAKKALDA
+367 YDPKAAAAALDD

-474 GASDKTLDALF
+474 GASDTTLDALF
-485 TKELSQSSASDRSA
+485 TKELSQSSESDRSA

>member
-15 AAGTAAALTMAGCSS
+15 AAGTTAALVMTSCSS

-35 TSSSSSSSKPVD
+35 TSSSSKPVD

-77 RQFVDSLLWQDPSD
+77 RQLVDSLLWQDPSD
-91 GSLTPWLAT
+91 GSLKPWLAT

-149 AYFSGYEGT
+149 ASFSGYTGT

-170 GAPNAAFPNAT
+170 GTPNAAFPNAT
-181 SSVALGIVAPKTTET
+181 ASVALGIVAPKTTET
-196 PFEDRADGKAVIGT
+196 PFDDRADGKAVIGT

-215 QSYTKNT
+215 SSYTKNT

-230 DYDWGPAARG
+230 DYDWGPAAR
-240 GSGAAHLSKVTF
+240 SNAGAAHLSKVTF

-309 IVSDLAV
+309 IVSDLVV

-326 KAVRDTSLNDLFKV
+326 KTVRDTSLNDLFKV
-340 ADSVLGSTTPGY
+340 ATSVLGSTTPG
-352 ADTSSGSSTS
+352 ATDTSSTIS
-362 SGSAA
+362 

-379 AGWEKGSDGIRSKDG
+379 AGWEKGSDGIRAKDG
-394 TKLQLKLVWITNFGP
+394 QKLQLKLVWITNFGP

-415 LIQQELG
+415 LIQQELE
-422 KVGVGVTLE
+422 KIGVGLTLE

-474 GASDKTLDALF
+474 GASDPTLDALF

>member
-1 MTTHRTPFRLVAAI
+1 MTIHRTPIRLVVAI
-15 AAGTAAALTMAGCSS
+15 AAGTAAALVMAGCSS
-30 GGTAS
+30 GGTA
-35 TSSSSSSSKPVD
+35 SSSSSKPVD

-77 RQFVDSLLWQDPSD
+77 RQLVDSLLWQDPSD
-91 GSLTPWLAT
+91 GSLKPWLAT

-121 SDGTAFDATAVKDT
+121 SDGSAFDATAVKDT
-135 FDDIASAGASSTAA
+135 FDDIAKAGASSTAA
-149 AYFSGYEGT
+149 AYFSGYRET
-158 KVVDDDTVEVDF
+158 KVIDDDTVEVDF
-170 GAPNAAFPNAT
+170 TTPNAAFPNAT
-181 SSVALGIVAPKTTET
+181 ASVALGIVAPKTTET
-196 PFEDRADGKAVIGT
+196 PFEDRADGTAVIGT

-215 QSYTKNT
+215 SSYTKNT
-222 STILTKRK
+222 STVLTKRK
-230 DYDWGPAARG
+230 DYDWGPAAR
-240 GSGAAHLSKVTF
+240 SNTGAAHLSKVTF

-282 TLQAQYDLVT
+282 TLRSQYELVT

-309 IVSDLAV
+309 LVSDLVV
-316 RKAIA
+316 RRAIA

-326 KAVRDTSLNDLFKV
+326 KTVRDTSLNDLFEV
-340 ADSVLGSTTPGY
+340 ATSVLGSTTPGY
-352 ADTSSGSSTS
+352 TDTSSAIS
-362 SGSAA
+362 
-367 YDPAAAKKALDA
+367 YDPAAAEQALDE
-379 AGWEKGSDGIRSKDG
+379 AGWKTGSDGIRAKDG
-394 TKLQLKLVWITNFGP
+394 QELRLKLIWITNFGP

-415 LIQQELG
+415 LIQQELR
-422 KVGVGVTLE
+422 KVGVGLTLE

-440 NLTSGDWDLSWDNSS
+440 NTTSGDWDLAWDNSS

-467 SSGAQSI
+467 SDGAQSI
-474 GASDKTLDALF
+474 GAADGTLDALF
-485 TKELSQSSASDRSA
+485 TKELSQSSATERAA
-499 TFGEIQQRIASQVDF
+499 TFAAIQERIASQVDF

-522 IIAPATDVH
+522 IIATTKDVH
-531 GIVFGADTRLD
+531 GIAFGADTRLD
-542 QLTGAWKDAS
+542 QLTGAWTDAA

>member
-1 MTTHRTPFRLVAAI
+1 MTIHRTPIRLVAAI
-15 AAGTAAALTMAGCSS
+15 AAGTAAALVMAGCSS
-30 GGTAS
+30 GSTA
-35 TSSSSSSSKPVD
+35 SSSSSSKPVD

-77 RQFVDSLLWQDPSD
+77 RQLVDSLLWQDPSD
-91 GSLTPWLAT
+91 GSLKPWLAT

-121 SDGTAFDATAVKDT
+121 SDGSAFDATAVKDT
-135 FDDIASAGASSTAA
+135 FDDIAKAGASSTAA
-149 AYFSGYEGT
+149 AYFSGYRET
-158 KVVDDDTVEVDF
+158 KVIDDDTVEVDF
-170 GAPNAAFPNAT
+170 TTPNAAFPNAT
-181 SSVALGIVAPKTTET
+181 ASVALGIVAPKTTET
-196 PFEDRADGKAVIGT
+196 PFDDRADGKAVIGT

-215 QSYTKNT
+215 SSYTKNT
-222 STILTKRK
+222 STVLTKRK
-230 DYDWGPAARG
+230 DYDWGPAAR
-240 GSGAAHLSKVTF
+240 SNAGAAHLSKVTF

-282 TLQAQYDLVT
+282 TLQSQYELVT

-309 IVSDLAV
+309 LVSDLVV

-326 KAVRDTSLNDLFKV
+326 KTVRDTSLNDLFKV
-340 ADSVLGSTTPGY
+340 ATSVLGSTTPGY
-352 ADTSSGSSTS
+352 TDTSSAIS
-362 SGSAA
+362 
-367 YDPAAAKKALDA
+367 YDPSAAKKALEA
-379 AGWEKGSDGIRSKDG
+379 AGWEKGSDGVRAKDG
-394 TKLQLKLVWITNFGP
+394 QKLQLKLIWITNFGP

-415 LIQQELG
+415 LIQQELK
-422 KVGVGVTLE
+422 KVGVGLTLE

-440 NLTSGDWDLSWDNSS
+440 NTTSGDWDIAWDNNS

-467 SSGAQSI
+467 SDGAQSI
-474 GASDKTLDALF
+474 GAGDGTLDALF
-485 TKELSQSSASDRSA
+485 TKELSQSSGTDRTA
-499 TFGEIQQRIASQVDF
+499 TFAAIQERIASQVDF

-522 IIAPATDVH
+522 IIATAKDVH
-531 GIVFGADTRLD
+531 GIAFGADTRLD
-542 QLTGAWKDAS
+542 QLTGAWKDAA

>member
-1 MTTHRTPFRLVAAI
+1 MTIHRTPIRLVVAI
-15 AAGTAAALTMAGCSS
+15 AAGTAAALVMAGCSS
-30 GGTAS
+30 GGTA
-35 TSSSSSSSKPVD
+35 SSSSSKPVD

-77 RQFVDSLLWQDPSD
+77 RQLVDSLLWQDPSD
-91 GSLTPWLAT
+91 GSLKPWLAT

-121 SDGTAFDATAVKDT
+121 SDGSAFDATAVKDT
-135 FDDIASAGASSTAA
+135 FDDIAKAGASSTAA
-149 AYFSGYEGT
+149 AYFSGYRET

-170 GAPNAAFPNAT
+170 TKPNAAFPNAT
-181 SSVALGIVAPKTTET
+181 ASVALGIVAPKTTET
-196 PFEDRADGKAVIGT
+196 PFEDRADGTAVIGT

-215 QSYTKNT
+215 SSYTKNT
-222 STILTKRK
+222 STVLTKRK
-230 DYDWGPAARG
+230 DYDWGPAAR
-240 GSGAAHLSKVTF
+240 SNTGAAHLSKVTF

-282 TLQAQYDLVT
+282 TLRSQYELVT

-309 IVSDLAV
+309 LVSDLVV
-316 RKAIA
+316 RRAIA

-326 KAVRDTSLNDLFKV
+326 KTVRDTSLNDLFEV
-340 ADSVLGSTTPGY
+340 ATSVLGSTTPGY
-352 ADTSSGSSTS
+352 TDTSSAIS
-362 SGSAA
+362 
-367 YDPAAAKKALDA
+367 YDPAAAEQALDE
-379 AGWEKGSDGIRSKDG
+379 AGWKTGSDGIRAKDG
-394 TKLQLKLVWITNFGP
+394 RKLQLKLIWITNFGP

-415 LIQQELG
+415 LIQQELR
-422 KVGVGVTLE
+422 KVGVGLTLE

-440 NLTSGDWDLSWDNSS
+440 NTTSGDWDLAWDNSS

-467 SSGAQSI
+467 SDGAQSI
-474 GASDKTLDALF
+474 GAADGTLDALF
-485 TKELSQSSASDRSA
+485 TKELSQSSATERAA
-499 TFGEIQQRIASQVDF
+499 TFAAIQERIASQVDF

-522 IIAPATDVH
+522 IIATTKDVH
-531 GIVFGADTRLD
+531 GIAFGADTRLD
-542 QLTGAWKDAS
+542 QLTGAWTDAA

>member
-15 AAGTAAALTMAGCSS
+15 AAGTAAALVMAGCSS

-35 TSSSSSSSKPVD
+35 TSSSSKPVD

-77 RQFVDSLLWQDPSD
+77 RQLVDSLLWQDPSD
-91 GSLTPWLAT
+91 GSLKPWLAT

-149 AYFSGYEGT
+149 AYFSGYTGT

-196 PFEDRADGKAVIGT
+196 PFDDRADGKAVIGT

-222 STILTKRK
+222 STVLTKRNG
-230 DYDWGPAARG
+230 YDWGPAARG

-326 KAVRDTSLNDLFKV
+326 KAVRDTALNDLFKV

-352 ADTSSGSSTS
+352 ADTSSGS
-362 SGSAA
+362 AA
-367 YDPAAAKKALDA
+367 YDPKAAAAALDD
-379 AGWEKGSDGIRSKDG
+379 AGWEEGSDGIRAKDG
-394 TKLQLKLVWITNFGP
+394 QKLQLKLIWITNFGP

-415 LIQQELG
+415 LIQQELE
-422 KVGVGVTLE
+422 KIGVGVTLE

-474 GASDKTLDALF
+474 GASDTTLDALF
-485 TKELSQSSASDRSA
+485 TKELSQSSAADRSA
-499 TFGEIQQRIASQVDF
+499 TFGEIQRRIASRVDF

>member
-1 MTTHRTPFRLVAAI
+1 MTIHRTPIRLVVAI
-15 AAGTAAALTMAGCSS
+15 AAGTAAALVMAGCSS
-30 GGTAS
+30 GGTA
-35 TSSSSSSSKPVD
+35 SSSSSKPVD

-77 RQFVDSLLWQDPSD
+77 RQLVDSLLWQDPSD
-91 GSLTPWLAT
+91 GSLKPWLAT

-121 SDGTAFDATAVKDT
+121 SDGSAFDATAVKDT
-135 FDDIASAGASSTAA
+135 FDDIAKAGASSTAA
-149 AYFSGYEGT
+149 AYFSGYRET

-170 GAPNAAFPNAT
+170 TTPNAAFPNAT
-181 SSVALGIVAPKTTET
+181 ASVALGIVAPKTTET

-215 QSYTKNT
+215 SSYTKNT
-222 STILTKRK
+222 STVLTKRK
-230 DYDWGPAARG
+230 DYDWGPAAR
-240 GSGAAHLSKVTF
+240 SNTGAAHLSKVTF

-282 TLQAQYDLVT
+282 TLESQYELVT

-309 IVSDLAV
+309 LVSDLVV
-316 RKAIA
+316 RRAIA

-326 KAVRDTSLNDLFKV
+326 KTVRDTSLNDLFEV
-340 ADSVLGSTTPGY
+340 ATSVLGSTTPGY
-352 ADTSSGSSTS
+352 TDTSSAIS
-362 SGSAA
+362 
-367 YDPAAAKKALDA
+367 YDPAAAEQALDE
-379 AGWEKGSDGIRSKDG
+379 AGWKTGSDGIRAKDG
-394 TKLQLKLVWITNFGP
+394 QELRLKLIWITNFGP

-415 LIQQELG
+415 LIQQELR
-422 KVGVGVTLE
+422 KVGVGLTLE

-440 NLTSGDWDLSWDNSS
+440 NTTSGDWDLAWDNSS

-467 SSGAQSI
+467 SDGAQSI
-474 GASDKTLDALF
+474 GAADGTLDALF
-485 TKELSQSSASDRSA
+485 TKELSQSSATERAA
-499 TFGEIQQRIASQVDF
+499 TFAAIQERIASQVDF

-522 IIAPATDVH
+522 IIATTKDVH
-531 GIVFGADTRLD
+531 GIAFGADTRLD
-542 QLTGAWKDAS
+542 QLTGAWTDAA

>member
-1 MTTHRTPFRLVAAI
+1 MTIHRTPIRLVVAI
-15 AAGTAAALTMAGCSS
+15 AAGTAAALVMAGCSS
-30 GGTAS
+30 GGTA
-35 TSSSSSSSKPVD
+35 SSSSSKPVD

-77 RQFVDSLLWQDPSD
+77 RQLVDSLLWQDPSD
-91 GSLTPWLAT
+91 GSLKPWLAT

-121 SDGTAFDATAVKDT
+121 SDGSAFDATAVKDT
-135 FDDIASAGASSTAA
+135 FDDIAKAGASSTAA
-149 AYFSGYEGT
+149 AYFSGYRET

-170 GAPNAAFPNAT
+170 TTPNAAFPNAT
-181 SSVALGIVAPKTTET
+181 ASVALGIVAPKTTET
-196 PFEDRADGKAVIGT
+196 PFDDRADGTAVIGT

-215 QSYTKNT
+215 SSYTKNT
-222 STILTKRK
+222 STVLTKRK
-230 DYDWGPAARG
+230 DYDWGPAAR
-240 GSGAAHLSKVTF
+240 SNTGAAHLSKVTF

-282 TLQAQYDLVT
+282 TLKSQYELVT

-309 IVSDLAV
+309 LVSDLVV
-316 RKAIA
+316 RRAIA

-326 KAVRDTSLNDLFKV
+326 KTVRDTSLNDLFEV
-340 ADSVLGSTTPGY
+340 ATSVLGSTTPGY
-352 ADTSSGSSTS
+352 TDTSSAIS
-362 SGSAA
+362 
-367 YDPAAAKKALDA
+367 YDPAAAEQALDE
-379 AGWEKGSDGIRSKDG
+379 AGWKTGSDGIRAKDG
-394 TKLQLKLVWITNFGP
+394 QELRLKLIWITNFGP

-415 LIQQELG
+415 LIQQELR
-422 KVGVGVTLE
+422 KVGVGLTLE

-440 NLTSGDWDLSWDNSS
+440 NTTSGDWDLAWDNSS

-467 SSGAQSI
+467 SDGAQSI
-474 GASDKTLDALF
+474 GAADGTLDALF
-485 TKELSQSSASDRSA
+485 TKELSQSSATERAA
-499 TFGEIQQRIASQVDF
+499 TFAAIQERIASQVDF

-522 IIAPATDVH
+522 IIATTKDVH
-531 GIVFGADTRLD
+531 GIAFGADTRLD
-542 QLTGAWKDAS
+542 QLTGAWTDAA

>member
-1 MTTHRTPFRLVAAI
+1 MTIHRTPIRLVAAI
-15 AAGTAAALTMAGCSS
+15 AAGTAAALVMAGCSS
-30 GGTAS
+30 GGTA
-35 TSSSSSSSKPVD
+35 SSSSSKPVD

-77 RQFVDSLLWQDPSD
+77 RQLVDSLLWQDPSD
-91 GSLTPWLAT
+91 GSLKPWLAT

-121 SDGTAFDATAVKDT
+121 SDGSAFDATAVKDT
-135 FDDIASAGASSTAA
+135 FDDIAKAGASSTAA
-149 AYFSGYEGT
+149 AYFSGYRET

-170 GAPNAAFPNAT
+170 TTPNAAFPNAT
-181 SSVALGIVAPKTTET
+181 ASVALGIVAPKTTET
-196 PFEDRADGKAVIGT
+196 PFEDRADGTAVIGT

-215 QSYTKNT
+215 SSYTKNT
-222 STILTKRK
+222 STVLTKRK
-230 DYDWGPAARG
+230 DYDWGPAAR
-240 GSGAAHLSKVTF
+240 SNTGAAHLSKVTF

-282 TLQAQYDLVT
+282 TLRSQYELVT

-309 IVSDLAV
+309 LVSDLAV
-316 RKAIA
+316 RRAIA

-326 KAVRDTSLNDLFKV
+326 KTVRDTSLNDLFEV
-340 ADSVLGSTTPGY
+340 ATSVLGSTTPGY
-352 ADTSSGSSTS
+352 TDTSSAIS
-362 SGSAA
+362 
-367 YDPAAAKKALDA
+367 YDPAAAEQALDE
-379 AGWEKGSDGIRSKDG
+379 AGWKTGSDGIRAKDG
-394 TKLQLKLVWITNFGP
+394 QELRLKLIWITNFGP

-415 LIQQELG
+415 LIQQELR
-422 KVGVGVTLE
+422 KVGVGLTLE

-440 NLTSGDWDLSWDNSS
+440 NTTSGDWDLAWDNSS

-467 SSGAQSI
+467 SDGAQSI
-474 GASDKTLDALF
+474 GAADGTLDALF
-485 TKELSQSSASDRSA
+485 TKELSQSSATERAA
-499 TFGEIQQRIASQVDF
+499 TFAAIQERIASQVDF

-522 IIAPATDVH
+522 IIATTKDVH
-531 GIVFGADTRLD
+531 GIAFGADTRLD
-542 QLTGAWKDAS
+542 QLTGAWTDAA